1 MKLLSGTTSSP
12 MESPEVTKTCMGV
25 CQDSHSSRTRWDRDK
40 VQLLVS
46 CSSHSGQFRTEVMET
61 RKVT

>member
-46 CSSHSGQFRTEVMET
+46 CSPTLVSLELKLWKQE
-61 RKVT
+61 KVT